1 MDASQPPA
9 DSGPAQVS
17 RLRCLRCFVQRTRLR
32 QFPAFKQ
39 NAFPSSAVPG
49 NRAVPALPRGA
60 HPPRRP
66 WASRP
71 LPPAPPRAPPLAAR
85 PCLPPV
91 LPPSTTPFRPPS
103 STSSPSFHSS
113 FLPPPFLPLPSF
125 RPSTSFLP
133 LLPSPTPPARRMSS
147 LRSAPSPPHAA
158 SLASVVAPRLRPL
171 SPGCAGSSRRAMW
184 AVAGGLWGS
193 RAGLRGL
200 LRSWD
205 AALLPGCARGV
216 HGSAVFCKNWLKKF
230 ASKTKKKF
238 WYEGPSLGS
247 HLTYKPSKLE
257 FLMKTTS
264 KKTRKEDHVRMR
276 ALNGLLYKALTDL
289 LCTPE
294 VSQELYDL
302 NVELS
307 KVSLTPDFSACRVY
321 WKTTLSAEQN
331 AHMEAVLQRS
341 AASMRH
347 LLMSQQTMRNVP
359 PIVFVKDK
367 KSAALAEQKKRR
379 SDVIVPA
386 VRNQGQCCEGISKA
400 FPGEDV
406 PVSELSTAGSC
417 LWEGGPISLTSY
429 WQSQTLDPGMKEM
442 TLYKMI
448 SGTPMPRNPVAP
460 QSRPRAPA
468 CVVSIMRRSTSRLW
482 STKGGKIKGS
492 GAWCGRGM
500 RLS

>member
-1 MDASQPPA
+1 
-9 DSGPAQVS
+9 
-17 RLRCLRCFVQRTRLR
+17 
-32 QFPAFKQ
+32 
-39 NAFPSSAVPG
+39 
-49 NRAVPALPRGA
+49 
-60 HPPRRP
+60 
-66 WASRP
+66 
-71 LPPAPPRAPPLAAR
+71 
-85 PCLPPV
+85 
-91 LPPSTTPFRPPS
+91 
-103 STSSPSFHSS
+103 
-113 FLPPPFLPLPSF
+113 
-125 RPSTSFLP
+125 
-133 LLPSPTPPARRMSS
+133 
-147 LRSAPSPPHAA
+147 
-158 SLASVVAPRLRPL
+158 
-171 SPGCAGSSRRAMW
+171 MW

-200 LRSWD
+200 LRSRD

-230 ASKTKKKF
+230 ASKTKKKKF

-264 KKTRKEDHVRMR
+264 KKTRKEDHVRVR

-347 LLMSQQTMRNVP
+347 LLMSQQTVRNVP

-367 KSAALAEQKKRR
+367 KSAALAELDKLL
-379 SDVIVPA
+379 A
-386 VRNQGQCCEGISKA
+386 VA
-400 FPGEDV
+400 DF
-406 PVSELSTAGSC
+406 
-417 LWEGGPISLTSY
+417 GPRDERDDFV
-429 WQSQTLDPGMKEM
+429 QNDF
-442 TLYKMI
+442 
-448 SGTPMPRNPVAP
+448 RDADAP
-460 QSRPRAPA
+460 QSCGTTEPATSSGVCGINHEALNKQIMEYKRRKDKGLGGLVWQGHAAELTTQMKKGRKRARPRLEQDSSLKSYLSGEEVEDDPDLVGAPEYECYA
-468 CVVSIMRRSTSRLW
+468 LDAEELEAE
-482 STKGGKIKGS
+482 KGGGTTED
-492 GAWCGRGM
+492 GRGCNAS
-500 RLS
+500 RE